1 MPQKRRFSRP
11 GMRVSMTEH
20 LASLFGTAVGMLPT
34 APARSLELLTEIT
47 AADET
52 ACDAWVGRLRCGDT
66 DRATLFR
73 AWYSRNN
80 FGQLAGAAEISM
92 NSLSARIPIGGLYG
106 DITYPVNSPLAL
118 TMAFAVREAAEGNF
132 ADALEALEDAPAMG
146 AEYLVSWVRAVIYG
160 AAERWT
166 DVIDEVRAA
175 SGWPDKFLGA
185 VAGVAHG
192 VAVTNL
198 GLFTEA
204 ERRLTESNSSPAG
217 EACAPAIAW
226 YLAMARRS
234 QGNEDAAMA
243 LLEWL
248 QATHPSPKVSAAL
261 KDPAYRLVTTTA
273 EKIAARTDRWDPD
286 SVVADTSAR
295 DELLADAQ
303 AELDR
308 QIGLSRVK
316 EQIEKYRAATQM
328 ARIRAARGM
337 KVAQQSKHMIFT
349 GPPGTGKTTIA
360 RVVANILAGLGV
372 ITEPKL
378 VETSRKDFVAEY
390 EGQSSVKTS
399 RTIDRAVGGVLF
411 IDEAYTLVQERDGRA
426 DPFGTEALDT
436 LLARMENDRDRLVV
450 IIAGYSAD
458 IDRLLETNDGLRSR
472 FSTRVE
478 FDSYSADDIVEIA
491 RVIAEANDSMLS
503 ADAAKRVLDA
513 ATLLHDRLL
522 NGKPA
527 LDIAGNGRYARQLV
541 EAGEQSRDMR
551 LARSLD
557 IESLGVEELSEI
569 SAEDMSS
576 AIAAVHARLSI
587 SE

>member
-1 MPQKRRFSRP
+1 MPRRPTFSRP
-11 GMRVSMTEH
+11 GMQVTMTEH
-20 LASLFGTAVGMLPT
+20 LASLFGTAIGMLPSS
-34 APARSLELLTEIT
+34 PARSLELFTEIT
-47 AADET
+47 AVDET
-52 ACDAWVGRLRCGDT
+52 ACDAWVGRIRCGDT

-73 AWYSRNN
+73 AWFSRGN
-80 FGQLAGAAEISM
+80 FGQLAGRAEVSM
-92 NSLSARIPIGGLYG
+92 NSLGARIPIGGLYG
-106 DITYPVNSPLAL
+106 DITYPVNSPLAI
-118 TMAFAVREAAEGNF
+118 TMAFAVREAAEGNY
-132 ADALEALEDAPAMG
+132 ADAIEALDDAPAAG
-146 AEYLVSWVRAVIYG
+146 AEYLVSWIKAVIYG

-166 DVIDEVRAA
+166 DVIDQVRGAA
-175 SGWPDKFLGA
+175 GWPDKFLGA
-185 VAGVAHG
+185 AASVAHG
-192 VAVTNL
+192 VAVANL

-204 ERRLTESNSSPAG
+204 ERRLTEANSAPAG

-226 YLAMARRS
+226 FLAMTRRS
-234 QGNEDAAMA
+234 QGNEDAAIA

-248 QATHPSPKVSAAL
+248 QATHPSPKVTAAL
-261 KDPAYRLVTTTA
+261 RDPSYRMETTTA
-273 EKIAARTDRWDPD
+273 EKIAARKDPWDPA
-286 SVVADTSAR
+286 SVAADNSGR
-295 DELLADAQ
+295 ERLLAEAQ

-328 ARIRAARGM
+328 ARVRAARGM

-390 EGQSSVKTS
+390 EGQSAVKTS

-478 FDSYSADDIVEIA
+478 FDSYAPEEIVEIA
-491 RVIAEANDSMLS
+491 KVIAGANDSRL
-503 ADAAKRVLDA
+503 DEEAAKRVLEA
-513 ATLLHDRLL
+513 ATLLSQRNL

-557 IESLGVEELSEI
+557 FENLDVDALSEVTG
-569 SAEDMSS
+569 EDMAA
-576 AIAAVHARLSI
+576 AIEAVHARLNI
-587 SE
+587 GA

>member
-1 MPQKRRFSRP
+1 
-11 GMRVSMTEH
+11 MTEH
-20 LASLFGTAVGMLPT
+20 LAALFGSAVGMLPT
-34 APARSLELLTEIT
+34 AQTRSLAMFTEIT
-47 AADET
+47 AIDET
-52 ACDAWVGRLRCGDT
+52 ACDAWVGRIRCGDT

-73 AWYSRNN
+73 AWYSRGT

-92 NSLSARIPIGGLYG
+92 NSLGAVVNIGGQFG
-106 DITYPVNSPLAL
+106 SITYPVNSPLSITL
-118 TMAFAVREAAEGNF
+118 GFAVNEAALGNYV
-132 ADALEALEDAPAMG
+132 DAMEALDGVQANG
-146 AEYLVSWVRAVIYG
+146 AEYLVAWTKAVVYA

-166 DVIDEVRAA
+166 DVIDEVRGA
-175 SGWPDKFLGA
+175 SAWPDKFLA
-185 VAGVAHG
+185 AAAGVAHG
-192 VAVTNL
+192 VAAASL
-198 GLFTEA
+198 GLFNEA
-204 ERRLTESNSSPAG
+204 DRRLTEANAAPAG
-217 EACAPAIAW
+217 EACAVAIAW
-226 YLAMARRS
+226 NLAMTRRS
-234 QGNEDAAMA
+234 QGNEESAIV

-248 QATHPSPKVSAAL
+248 QATHPEPKVAAAL
-261 KDPAYRLVTTTA
+261 RDTGYRMVTTTA
-273 EKIAARTDRWDPD
+273 EKIASRKDPWDPT
-286 SVVADTSAR
+286 SVVADNSGR
-295 DELLADAQ
+295 ELLLAEAQ
-303 AELDR
+303 AVLDE

-316 EQIEKYRAATQM
+316 EQIERYRAATQM
-328 ARIRAARGM
+328 AKVRAARGM

-390 EGQSSVKTS
+390 EGQSSVKTA

-458 IDRLLETNDGLRSR
+458 IDRLLESNDGLRSR

-478 FDSYSADDIVEIA
+478 FDSYSPEEIVEIA
-491 RVIAEANDSMLS
+491 KVLAKGNDSDLS
-503 ADAAKRVLDA
+503 EEAGKRALEA
-513 ATLLHDRLL
+513 ATLLSERTL

-541 EAGEQSRDMR
+541 EAGEQCRDMR
-551 LARSLD
+551 LARSVD
-557 IESLGVEELSEI
+557 FESLDVDQLSEI
-569 SAEDMSS
+569 NGDDMAG
-576 AIAAVHARLSI
+576 AIDAVHGRLNI
-587 SE
+587 GE